1 MPLMT
6 NDNIRLYPH
15 DRVVGF
21 VFGFIPRWIEPNHL
35 TVLRF
40 VLIPVILILL
50 WIQSW
55 VWAIAVFAFAALTDV
70 VDGSLARTRAQITLW
85 GTIADPT
92 ADKLLIGSLA
102 TYLVWR
108 GLDPLFCIAL
118 IVLEVLIVAN
128 AFRRQQ
134 AGAYASANNYGKT
147 KMFFQVLGV
156 GALLVQ
162 LVTPLAWLT
171 PFAAIAFC
179 ISLVF
184 AFLSLV
190 TYGL

>member
-1 MPLMT
+1 MT

-15 DRVVGF
+15 DKVVGMI
-21 VFGFIPRWIEPNHL
+21 FGFIPRWIEPNHL
-35 TVLRF
+35 TVLRLL
-40 VLIPVILILL
+40 LIPVVLILL

-55 VWAIAVFAFAALTDV
+55 EWAMGVFAFAALTDV
-70 VDGSLARTRAQITLW
+70 VDGSLARTRSQITLW

-92 ADKLLIGSLA
+92 ADKLLIGTVA
-102 TYLVWR
+102 IYLVWK
-108 GLDPLFCIAL
+108 GLDPLLCIAL
-118 IVLEVLIVAN
+118 IVFELLIVAN

-147 KMFFQVLGV
+147 KMFFQVMGV
-156 GALLVQ
+156 GALLLQ
-162 LVTPLAWLT
+162 LVTPLAWLM
-171 PFAAIAFC
+171 PFAVVSFSA
-179 ISLVF
+179 SLVF